1 MAKFTNARTKDA
13 LSPSRDVRTRQA
25 LDQAAG
31 GSGDIDS
38 VTSSE
43 LTPGYAEPGT
53 DDSRSVDTPESD
65 SQRSQAVDKASGR
78 IAAAVLASR
87 PRKRHA
93 TRSAAML
100 AIGGLAGFLL
110 HSVIAGR

>member
-38 VTSSE
+38 VTSE

>member
-1 MAKFTNARTKDA
+1 MVKFTNARTKDA
-13 LSPSRDVRTRQA
+13 LSPSRDVRTQQA

-38 VTSSE
+38 VASE
-43 LTPGYAEPGT
+43 LTSGYAEPGT

-65 SQRSQAVDKASGR
+65 SQRSQALDRASGQ

-87 PRKRHA
+87 PRKRYA